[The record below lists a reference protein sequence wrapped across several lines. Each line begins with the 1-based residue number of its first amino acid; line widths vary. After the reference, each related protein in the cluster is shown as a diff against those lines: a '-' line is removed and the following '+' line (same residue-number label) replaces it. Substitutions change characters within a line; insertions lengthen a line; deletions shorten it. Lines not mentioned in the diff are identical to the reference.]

1 MSEQQRENSAQQP
14 HCFKINNKTTPLNFY
29 LLPKN
34 TTRTPLP
41 TEELELLQAGMGRQ
55 TVSIPEDSDH
65 TEISRILTET
75 FPKMDGLR
83 GGWLLHKATG
93 GSGRRKLVVIPPE
106 AEGYSAKALR
116 AVSAGGKATFYIVPL
131 QETLDTS
138 PLPPDSHHFSKMP
151 KKTCYQCDE
160 VMPLQMLAVH
170 IKTCKGKLSSDE
182 TDNDNEV
189 QTSKDFWIVEDK
201 SKQLRKSME
210 LYGLVDQTAANS
222 EACHSLFVP
231 GKIIKR
237 VIIPSASES
246 IKVCSEARKKD
257 VVHTKDVKDVCDV

>member
-14 HCFKINNKTTPLNFY
+14 HSFKINNKTTPLNFY

-93 GSGRRKLVVIPPE
+93 GSGRRKLVVISPE

-138 PLPPDSHHFSKMP
+138 PLPSDSHHFSKMP

-189 QTSKDFWIVEDK
+189 QVVCPI
-201 SKQLRKSME
+201 
-210 LYGLVDQTAANS
+210 
-222 EACHSLFVP
+222 
-231 GKIIKR
+231 
-237 VIIPSASES
+237 
-246 IKVCSEARKKD
+246 CSEEFPEDEITFHASLCGER
-257 VVHTKDVKDVCDV
+257 